1 MIRYVEIA
9 VLEVI
14 VYIIAYTSKDRGVDI
29 QLSEKWSRLL
39 FFTRKIDT
47 CSIASA
53 LMTFSMEIMFVFTVI
68 MAVISLKTG
77 QEYYRS
83 IHGIFFF
90 VILLNAGIT
99 SAAEARWGN
108 DGIGGK
114 VFLYAMAIIVI
125 AFSIF
130 CIVLGIREMV
140 IGIYLQ

>member
-1 MIRYVEIA
+1 M
-9 VLEVI
+9 
-14 VYIIAYTSKDRGVDI
+14 
-29 QLSEKWSRLL
+29 L

-83 IHGIFFF
+83 IHGIFFG
-90 VILLNAGIT
+90 VILLNAGIA

-114 VFLYAMAIIVI
+114 VFFYAMAIIVI

-130 CIVLGIREMV
+130 WIVLGIREMV